1 MNVRVER
8 AGSAAFTSTP
18 LELGG
23 RVLVFARL
31 IWATLVTLLVF
42 LFAVSV
48 PLQYRQLSHPPADV
62 RTQLAHAG
70 LSVDVYAVY
79 LTVIGNVFAL
89 VCCVVATLIILHRST
104 DRIGLLGSLYLLL
117 LGLGN
122 APAMQSVARG
132 YRPLAVPASLAN
144 FLLSTFLVAFFFLFP
159 DGRFVPRQTRIP
171 VLAGSVALGGVF
183 LFTGASG
190 VENPPAWMGLTT
202 VIGFASGVAAQI
214 YRYVRIS
221 DHLQRQ
227 QTKWVVLG
235 VTAAALTTAV
245 FVVAGPIIPSIG
257 GADTGYGL
265 TGVTAVDV
273 ASLFIPVTLGFAIL
287 RYRLWDIDVVINRT
301 LVYGTLSAGL
311 IGLYLLV
318 VSGLGA
324 LVQTAGH
331 LPISLL
337 ATALVAVLFA
347 PLRGQLQAA
356 ANRLMYGDRDD
367 PYRVLTRVGERASA
381 ALAPDA
387 ALQVIVETVAH
398 ALKSPYAA
406 ITLWQAGSTRPA
418 AVHGAFDGTPFRLPL
433 MYQGETAGELLI
445 APRGR
450 GEAFSQAD
458 QRLLTDLA
466 HQIGPAAHAVRLA
479 ADLQHSRERLVTAR
493 EEERRRLRRDLH
505 DGLGPQ
511 LAALTLKIETIR
523 NRFGDDRELN
533 VALID
538 LTTQTQTALSDIRR
552 LVYGLRPP
560 ALDELGLLSA
570 LHQAVAQYSDQG
582 NRRIQM
588 TVDFPEALPPL
599 TAAVEVAVYRIM
611 QEALANVVRHSGA
624 RSCELSLS
632 FDGERH
638 LLRLKIADDGRGL
651 PATHHAGVGLVSMRE
666 RAEEL
671 GGYWMISS
679 PPSGGTIVMVE
690 LPCPAPEPQT
700 MTTDPGKER

>member
-1 MNVRVER
+1 MSVRVEG
-8 AGSAAFTSTP
+8 AGPAVFTATP

-23 RVLVFARL
+23 RVLVVARL
-31 IWATLVTLLVF
+31 IWAILVTLLVL
-42 LFAVSV
+42 LFAVSI
-48 PLQYRQLSHPPADV
+48 PLQYRQLSHPPADI
-62 RTQLAHAG
+62 RAQLAHAG
-70 LSVDVYAVY
+70 LSVDVYAAY
-79 LTVIGNVFAL
+79 LTAIGNVFAL
-89 VCCVVATLIILHRST
+89 VCCVVAALIVLHRPK
-104 DRIGLLGSLYLLL
+104 DRIGLLASLYLLL

-132 YRPLAVPASLAN
+132 YRPLAFPANLAN
-144 FLLSTFLVAFFFLFP
+144 FLLSAFLVAFFFLFP
-159 DGRFVPRQTRIP
+159 NGRFVPRWTRLP
-171 VLAGSVALGGVF
+171 VLVGSAALGGVF
-183 LFTGASG
+183 LLTGASV
-190 VENPPAWMGLTT
+190 VENPPDWMGLAM
-202 VIGFASGVAAQI
+202 VVGFAAGVVAQI
-214 YRYVRIS
+214 YRYVRVS
-221 DHLQRQ
+221 DHVQRQ

-235 VTAAALTTAV
+235 VTAAALTTMV
-245 FVVAGPIIPSIG
+245 FAVAGPHVPSIG
-257 GADTGYGL
+257 RAATGYDL
-265 TGVTAVDV
+265 TGVSAIDL

-318 VSGLGA
+318 VSGLDS
-324 LVQTAGH
+324 LVQAGGH

-337 ATALVAVLFA
+337 ATGLVAVLFA

-367 PYRVLTRVGERASA
+367 PYRVLTRVGERVSI
-381 ALAPDA
+381 APGADA
-387 ALQVIVETVAH
+387 PLRIIAETVAH

-406 ITLWQAGSTRPA
+406 ITLRQAETFAPVAAHGSY
-418 AVHGAFDGTPFRLPL
+418 DGVPFRLPL
-433 MYQGETAGELLI
+433 VYQGETTGELLV

-450 GEAFSQAD
+450 GEEFSPVD
-458 QRLLTDLA
+458 RRLLNDLA
-466 HQIGPAAHAVRLA
+466 RQIGPAAHAVRLA

-523 NRFGDDRELN
+523 NRFGNDPELD

-538 LTTQTQTALSDIRR
+538 LTAQTQTALSDIRR

-570 LHQAVAQYSDQG
+570 MHQAVAQYSDQG
-582 NRRIQM
+582 NKRLQM
-588 TVDFPEALPPL
+588 TVDFPESLPPL

-624 RSCELSLS
+624 RTCELSLS
-632 FDGERH
+632 LDGERP
-638 LLRLKIADDGRGL
+638 LLRLKIADDGLGL
-651 PATHHAGVGLVSMRE
+651 PAKHRAGVGLVSMRE

-679 PPSGGTIVMVE
+679 PPSGGTVVMVE
-690 LPCPAPEPQT
+690 LPCPAPEQQT
-700 MTTDPGKER
+700 MTADPGKER